1 MSYRAALLGLA
12 GVRAREHATAQA
24 RQNDNVRI
32 FLAGATGL
40 IGVRLLPLLIEAGHA
55 VAGMTRSAS
64 KAEQV
69 RAAGAE
75 PVVCDVYDVE
85 AVIAAVAGFGAD
97 MVMHQLTDLPD
108 DAALLPERAEANAR
122 IRTEGTRNLIAAARA
137 AGAKR
142 FLAQSIAWEPP
153 AGRGA
158 VIQEHEAA
166 VLDFDGVV
174 VKYGQFYGPGT
185 YFETELPPHPRVH
198 VDDAAERTIPLLD
211 ASSGVVIVADAS

>member
-1 MSYRAALLGLA
+1 M
-12 GVRAREHATAQA
+12 
-24 RQNDNVRI
+24 RI
-32 FLAGATGL
+32 FLAGATGV
-40 IGVRLLPLLIEAGHA
+40 IGVRLLPLLVEAGHE
-55 VAGMTRSAS
+55 VAGMTRSAA
-64 KAEQV
+64 KAAQV

-75 PVVCDVYDVE
+75 PVVCDVYDSE
-85 AVIAAVAGFGAD
+85 ALTAAVVAFGSE

-158 VIQEHEAA
+158 VIREHEAA
-166 VLDFDGVV
+166 VLDIDGVV

-185 YFETELPPHPRVH
+185 YYETELPTHPRVH